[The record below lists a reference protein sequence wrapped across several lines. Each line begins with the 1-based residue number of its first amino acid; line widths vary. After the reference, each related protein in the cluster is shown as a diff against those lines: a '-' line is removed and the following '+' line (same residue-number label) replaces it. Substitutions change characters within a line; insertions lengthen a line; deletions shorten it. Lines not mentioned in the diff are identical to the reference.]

1 MPETEVVL
9 AAEDV
14 TVTFEGK
21 AQSGGR
27 STVTACDHVSLEL
40 HKGDVVAL
48 VGESGSGKTTLA
60 RALALLGDIDS
71 GQILLHG
78 KTVNLSGPN
87 RIKPIEYYGQ
97 VQMIFQDPF
106 ASLNNLK
113 TVRHIIGRALKL
125 HGRATSRQEVEQRT
139 LELLETVH
147 LTPASEFID
156 RYPSSMSGGQR
167 QRVSIA
173 RSLAVEPSVL
183 LADEPT
189 SMLDVSIRIGVLNL
203 LDELRHERG
212 VSILYITH
220 DIASARYL
228 SDRMAVMYHGK
239 LVEVGQT
246 EQIVHE
252 PEHDYTRVLIGAAPD
267 PSRRVKRTKKR

>member
-1 MPETEVVL
+1 M
-9 AAEDV
+9 
-14 TVTFEGK
+14 
-21 AQSGGR
+21 
-27 STVTACDHVSLEL
+27 
-40 HKGDVVAL
+40 
-48 VGESGSGKTTLA
+48 
-60 RALALLGDIDS
+60 
-71 GQILLHG
+71 
-78 KTVNLSGPN
+78 
-87 RIKPIEYYGQ
+87 
-97 VQMIFQDPF
+97 
-106 ASLNNLK
+106 
-113 TVRHIIGRALKL
+113 
-125 HGRATSRQEVEQRT
+125 
-139 LELLETVH
+139 
-147 LTPASEFID
+147 
-156 RYPSSMSGGQR
+156 
-167 QRVSIA
+167 
-173 RSLAVEPSVL
+173 L